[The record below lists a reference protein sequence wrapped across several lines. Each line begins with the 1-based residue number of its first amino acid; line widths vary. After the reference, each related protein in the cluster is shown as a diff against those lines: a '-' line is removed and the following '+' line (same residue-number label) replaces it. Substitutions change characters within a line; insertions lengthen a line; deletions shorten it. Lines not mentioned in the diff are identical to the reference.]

1 MKLNPNKCFTFGNK
15 VVKACVPDIT
25 QHHTQFRLVGGS
37 IKLSSQVG
45 ATELELDRRASW
57 QRTIDNIR
65 LLPVRWA
72 RKVKVIRSSMAK
84 LTFSQGTHELSL
96 NKDQYRKLRATV
108 IRCLLNESFYDSSP
122 GIIFSV
128 LAPPSLDADLAAF
141 MLIKRMNP
149 AEAHKNRLSVI
160 AIKHGGPPARIVQ
173 LLRHPVFHRTM
184 QDFLNNRLDEHKWQH
199 SLREDYRLYNWHKIA
214 TDRSQHFQG
223 IENGIK
229 RDLSISLLNKW
240 TQDADNLQNS
250 EDANLSVAIDVKHD
264 PRAKMKILRLLL
276 PAGIQT
282 PERDHRRRKK
292 TGDIV
297 CKCNL
302 GAPTIHHISWM
313 CPIFSQQRAPISA
326 IRTT

>member
-1 MKLNPNKCFTFGNK
+1 M
-15 VVKACVPDIT
+15 A
-25 QHHTQFRLVGGS
+25 
-37 IKLSSQVG
+37 
-45 ATELELDRRASW
+45 A
-57 QRTIDNIR
+57 
-65 LLPVRWA
+65 LP
-72 RKVKVIRSSMAK
+72 
-84 LTFSQGTHELSL
+84 QG
-96 NKDQYRKLRATV
+96 
-108 IRCLLNESFYDSSP
+108 
-122 GIIFSV
+122 V
-128 LAPPSLDADLAAF
+128 L
-141 MLIKRMNP
+141 
-149 AEAHKNRLSVI
+149 
-160 AIKHGGPPARIVQ
+160 
-173 LLRHPVFHRTM
+173 
-184 QDFLNNRLDEHKWQH
+184 
-199 SLREDYRLYNWHKIA
+199 RLYNWHKIA

-302 GAPTIHHISWM
+302 APPLFITFHGCVLFSHNNVRQSLPSALHNLPLCFQLTTLVPNSMNISQSDLHTIQSSLVDVWQEHTAVERR
-313 CPIFSQQRAPISA
+313 FSHFKCNQSSQPRF
-326 IRTT
+326 